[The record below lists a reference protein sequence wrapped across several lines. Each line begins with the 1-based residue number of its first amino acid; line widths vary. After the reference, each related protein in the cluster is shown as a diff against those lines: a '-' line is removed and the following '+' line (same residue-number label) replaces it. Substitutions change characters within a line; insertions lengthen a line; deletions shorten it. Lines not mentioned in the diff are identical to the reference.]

1 MDRVTGPTPA
11 ATRLVSLDSRSQL
24 GRIDRQGMLGLVA
37 AFPTQIEEAQQIGQK
52 AAIGVAQGPFR
63 AVVVAGMGGSGVG
76 GDFLRSVLADQ
87 VDVPIVTVR
96 GYHLPRLVGPG
107 ALVLCSSYSG
117 NTEETLALYE
127 DARRKR
133 ARVICLTSGGR
144 LADKCSRDGVPWIKI
159 PGGLPPRAALA
170 YVFIPMLTTL
180 WRLEV
185 VPPRWGDLEDLV
197 LRVREAGARCAVDVP
212 AVDNIA
218 KQLARKLVDR
228 LIVVHAAADHLD
240 AVAVR
245 WRSQFQENAKALAF
259 HSLYPELDHNEVVGW
274 TGPGPLSKSAHVVV
288 LRDPEDD
295 PRVQRRM
302 EVTSEIILGAGAEVS
317 QVWSGHGSRL
327 ARLLSLVHLG
337 DWTSVYLALLSRI
350 DPTPVETIDLIKIRL
365 AGGDAGAHAEAGRG

>member
-1 MDRVTGPTPA
+1 MDRVTGTPNA
-11 ATRLVSLDSRSQL
+11 ASRLISLDSRSQL
-24 GRIDRQGMLGLVA
+24 ARIDRQGMLGLVA
-37 AFPTQIEEAQQIGQK
+37 AFPHQIEEAQQIGQK

-76 GDFLRSVLADQ
+76 GDFLRSVFADQ

-96 GYHLPRLVGPG
+96 GYQLPRLVGPG

-185 VPPRWGDLEDLV
+185 VPPRWSDLEDLV
-197 LRVREAGARCAVDVP
+197 LRVREAGARCAIDVP
-212 AVDNIA
+212 AADNIA
-218 KQLARKLVDR
+218 KQLAKKLVDR

-240 AVAVR
+240 AVAMR

-274 TGPGPLSKSAHVVV
+274 TGPGPLTKSSHVVV

-302 EVTSEIILGAGAEVS
+302 EVTSEIILGAGAQVS

-337 DWTSVYLALLSRI
+337 DWTSVYLALLERI
-350 DPTPVETIDLIKIRL
+350 DPTPVETIDLIKTRL
-365 AGGDAGAHAEAGRG
+365 AGGDAAPAEAGRG